1 MDSFGSLPP
10 PNPVVPAPSNSV
22 FASLHRRSR
31 TAESPSSVTKT
42 IETRDAAAREAKRF
56 LLQVVRNDWAYP
68 PLPTPPAAAADAAEP
83 DTPRAAEGAPA
94 EEPEEPREI
103 AWRHREMDNSGS
115 EWEDGLDGPE
125 GLDPYRFESP
135 EAVARGLS
143 DRRRKRRKIQEDEM
157 KWNEGLSLWTARR
170 DAWTGAKAPE
180 RPADA
185 AVSGSKANLEAY
197 RQSISSEE
205 SYNGSYD
212 TDLVDTESQY
222 TLSRPASNASATGH
236 VKPSE
241 PPADNAPTRDNVEQ
255 LTVSL
260 DTKSALDC
268 QAAATSDAK
277 QGEDDDD
284 ECLVPIMGPLIP
296 DSNMLRAAITPN
308 VYPAIYSRLVIQSN
322 TPAVPINLSHMTRA
336 LVQGWKTNGEWPPKP
351 TPTKDVPVIK
361 RPKQPAVNTSL
372 SANANANEH
381 GEMRDGKGRRLSGVS
396 NAVKKVL
403 GLSSFNS
410 GNRLHLRS
418 NSHSGSVSRPPT
430 EDSLNAP

>member
-1 MDSFGSLPP
+1 MTGLI
-10 PNPVVPAPSNSV
+10 
-22 FASLHRRSR
+22 LRCR
-31 TAESPSSVTKT
+31 T
-42 IETRDAAAREAKRF
+42 
-56 LLQVVRNDWAYP
+56 
-68 PLPTPPAAAADAAEP
+68 PAAAAEP
-83 DTPRAAEGAPA
+83 DTPRAAEGALA
-94 EEPEEPREI
+94 ESR
-103 AWRHREMDNSGS
+103 RSR
-115 EWEDGLDGPE
+115 

-135 EAVARGLS
+135 EAVARRLS

-180 RPADA
+180 RPADSA
-185 AVSGSKANLEAY
+185 TSGAKVNLEAY

-222 TLSRPASNASATGH
+222 TLSRPASNASAAGH

-241 PPADNAPTRDNVEQ
+241 PPADNAPTGDNNVEQ
-255 LTVSL
+255 LPVSL
-260 DTKSALDC
+260 DTKAALDC
-268 QAAATSDAK
+268 QAAAASDAK
-277 QGEDDDD
+277 QGEDDDDD

-361 RPKQPAVNTSL
+361 RPKQPAVNTSI
-372 SANANANEH
+372 SANANDH

-410 GNRLHLRS
+410 GSRLHLRS

>member
-1 MDSFGSLPP
+1 MDSFGGLPA
-10 PNPVVPAPSNSV
+10 PNPVVPVPSNSV

-31 TAESPSSVTKT
+31 TADSPSSVTKT

-68 PLPTPPAAAADAAEP
+68 PPPTPAAAAAAEP
-83 DTPRAAEGAPA
+83 QTPRAAVGAPV
-94 EEPEEPREI
+94 EDPEEPREI

-180 RPADA
+180 RSADVA
-185 AVSGSKANLEAY
+185 ASGAKVNLEAY

-222 TLSRPASNASATGH
+222 TLSRPASNASATAQ

-241 PPADNAPTRDNVEQ
+241 PPADNAPTRDNVGQ

-260 DTKSALDC
+260 DTKAALDC
-268 QAAATSDAK
+268 QAAATADTK
-277 QGEDDDD
+277 EREDDDD

-361 RPKQPAVNTSL
+361 RPKQPAVNTGL